1 MEMRCTPTILSG
13 KIKAISSK
21 SHAHRVLICSALA
34 SEPTK
39 INCNV
44 LSKDITATLECLKM
58 LGVDIKTGENTIF
71 VNPQRFNEKAE
82 IDCDESGS
90 TLRFLLPVVSALGI
104 DATINAHGRL
114 PQRPLSPLKEEL
126 EKKGVVFETDNEFP
140 LHITGN
146 LQSGEYELA
155 GNVSSQF
162 VSGLLFALPLLEG
175 DSKIALIPPVES
187 KSYIDMTVATL
198 REFGILIEETENTY
212 IIKGNQKYISPQE
225 ITIDGDWS
233 NSAFFL
239 CAGALSKDGVTVSG
253 LNINSTQGDKKILDI
268 LKRMG
273 ASVQINNDEIT
284 VKKNKLMG
292 TMVNGGDI
300 PDLVPIVSVVGA
312 MCDNG
317 VTHIINASRLRLKES
332 DRIATT
338 EALLTKVGAAVS
350 ETDDGL
356 VIWGENDLIGGRV
369 EGANDHRIVMSAA
382 ILSCLCALPVDIVG
396 AEAVEKSYPQFF
408 ENFNSLGGKANVI
421 NDGK

>member
-1 MEMRCTPTILSG
+1 MEMRCTPAILSG

-21 SHAHRVLICSALA
+21 SHAHRVLICTAL
-34 SEPTK
+34 SNEPTK

-44 LSKDITATLECLKM
+44 LSKDITATVECLKN
-58 LGVDIKTGENTIF
+58 LGAGISINGDEILVTPKG
-71 VNPQRFNEKAE
+71 FNKKAE
-82 IDCDESGS
+82 IDCGESGS
-90 TLRFLLPVVSALGI
+90 TLRFLLPLVSALGI
-104 DATINAHGRL
+104 DTTINAHGRL
-114 PQRPLSPLKEEL
+114 PERPLSPLKEEL

-162 VSGLLFALPLLEG
+162 VSGLLFALPLLDG
-175 DSKIALIPPVES
+175 DSKISLIPPVES

-198 REFGILIEETENTY
+198 RDFGILIEETENTY
-212 IIKGNQKYISPQE
+212 IIKGNQKYISPRE

-239 CAGALSKDGVTVSG
+239 CAGALSKDGVTVTG

-273 ASVQINNDEIT
+273 ARVEINNDEIT

-300 PDLVPIVSVVGA
+300 PDLVPIVSVMGA
-312 MCDNG
+312 MCDKG
-317 VTHIINASRLRLKES
+317 VTHIVNASRLRLKES

-338 EALLTKVGAAVS
+338 EALLTKAGAAVS

-369 EGANDHRIVMSAA
+369 DGANDHRIVMSAA

-396 AEAVEKSYPQFF
+396 AEAVEKSYPHFF
-408 ENFNSLGGKANVI
+408 EDFNRLGGKANVI

>member
-1 MEMRCTPTILSG
+1 MEMRCTPAILSG

-44 LSKDITATLECLKM
+44 LSKDITATVECLKM
-58 LGVDIKTGENTIF
+58 LGAEIKIEENTLF
-71 VNPQRFNEKAE
+71 VNPQKFSEKAE
-82 IDCDESGS
+82 IDCGESGS

-104 DATINAHGRL
+104 DTTINAHGRL
-114 PQRPLSPLKEEL
+114 PERPLSPLKEEL
-126 EKKGVVFETDNEFP
+126 EKKGVVFETDNKYP

-162 VSGLLFALPLLEG
+162 VSGLLFALPLLNG
-175 DSKIALIPPVES
+175 DSKISLIPPVES

-198 REFGILIEETENTY
+198 RDFGILIEETENTY
-212 IIKGNQKYISPQE
+212 IIKGNQKYISPKE
-225 ITIDGDWS
+225 ITIEGDWS

-239 CAGALSKDGVTVSG
+239 CAGALSRDGVTVSG

-273 ASVQINNDEIT
+273 ASVEVNDEIT

-300 PDLVPIVSVVGA
+300 PDLVPIVSVMGA
-312 MCDNG
+312 MCDKG
-317 VTHIINASRLRLKES
+317 VTHIVNASRLRLKES
-332 DRIATT
+332 NRIATT

-382 ILSCLCALPVDIVG
+382 ILSCLCALPVDIVD
-396 AEAVEKSYPQFF
+396 AEAVNKSYPHFF
-408 ENFNSLGGKANVI
+408 EDFNSLGGKANVI

>member
-1 MEMRCTPTILSG
+1 MEMRCTPAILSG

-44 LSKDITATLECLKM
+44 LSKDITATVECLKM
-58 LGVDIKTGENTIF
+58 LGAEIKIEENTLF
-71 VNPQRFNEKAE
+71 VNPQKFSEKAE
-82 IDCDESGS
+82 IDCGESGS

-104 DATINAHGRL
+104 DTTINAHGRL
-114 PQRPLSPLKEEL
+114 PERPLSPLKEEL
-126 EKKGVVFETDNEFP
+126 EKKGVVFKTDNEFP

-162 VSGLLFALPLLEG
+162 VSGLLFALPLLDG
-175 DSKIALIPPVES
+175 DSKISLIPPVES

-198 REFGILIEETENTY
+198 RDFGILIEETENTY
-212 IIKGNQKYISPQE
+212 IIKGNQKYISPKE
-225 ITIDGDWS
+225 ITIEGDWS

-273 ASVQINNDEIT
+273 ASVEVNDDEIT

-300 PDLVPIVSVVGA
+300 PDLVPIVSVMGA
-312 MCDNG
+312 MCDKG
-317 VTHIINASRLRLKES
+317 VTHIVNASRLRLKES
-332 DRIATT
+332 DRITTT

-382 ILSCLCALPVDIVG
+382 ILSCLCALPVDIVD
-396 AEAVEKSYPQFF
+396 AEAVNKSYPHFF
-408 ENFNSLGGKANVI
+408 EDFNSLGGKANVI

>member
-1 MEMRCTPTILSG
+1 MEMRCTPAILSG

-39 INCNV
+39 IICNV
-44 LSKDITATLECLKM
+44 LSKDITATVECLKM
-58 LGVDIKTGENTIF
+58 LGAEIKIEENTLF
-71 VNPQRFNEKAE
+71 VNPQKFSEKAE
-82 IDCDESGS
+82 IDCGESGS

-104 DATINAHGRL
+104 DTTINAHGRL
-114 PQRPLSPLKEEL
+114 PERPLSPLKEEL
-126 EKKGVVFETDNEFP
+126 EKKGVVFKADNKYP

-162 VSGLLFALPLLEG
+162 VSGLLFALPLLDG
-175 DSKIALIPPVES
+175 DSKIKLIPPVES

-198 REFGILIEETENTY
+198 RDFGILIEETENTY
-212 IIKGNQKYISPQE
+212 IIKGNQKYISPKE
-225 ITIDGDWS
+225 ITIEGDWS

-273 ASVQINNDEIT
+273 ASVEVNDDEIT

-300 PDLVPIVSVVGA
+300 PDLVPIVSVMGA
-312 MCDNG
+312 MCDKG
-317 VTHIINASRLRLKES
+317 VTHIVNASRLRLKES

-338 EALLTKVGAAVS
+338 EALLTKAGAAVS
-350 ETDDGL
+350 ETDYGL

-382 ILSCLCALPVDIVG
+382 ILSCLCALPVDIVD
-396 AEAVEKSYPQFF
+396 AEAVNKSYPHFF
-408 ENFNSLGGKANVI
+408 EDFNSLGGKANVI

>member
-1 MEMRCTPTILSG
+1 MEMRCTPAILSG

-34 SEPTK
+34 NEPTK

-58 LGVDIKTGENTIF
+58 LGADIKTEENTIF
-71 VNPQRFNEKAE
+71 VNPQKINDKAE
-82 IDCDESGS
+82 IDCGESGS
-90 TLRFLLPVVSALGI
+90 TLRFLLPLVSALGI
-104 DATINAHGRL
+104 DTTINAHGRL
-114 PQRPLSPLKEEL
+114 PERPLSPLKEEL
-126 EKKGVVFETDNEFP
+126 EKKGVVFQKDNEYP

-146 LQSGEYELA
+146 LQSGDFELA
-155 GNVSSQF
+155 GNISSQF
-162 VSGLLFALPLLEG
+162 ISGLLFALPLLKG
-175 DSKIALIPPVES
+175 DSKIRLIPPVES
-187 KSYIDMTVATL
+187 KPYIDMTVATL
-198 REFGILIEETENTY
+198 RDFGILIEETENTY
-212 IIKGNQKYISPQE
+212 IIKGNQKYISPKE
-225 ITIDGDWS
+225 ITIEGDWS

-253 LNINSTQGDKKILDI
+253 LDTNSTQGDKKILDI

-273 ASVQINNDEIT
+273 ASVEINGDEIT

-300 PDLVPIVSVVGA
+300 PDLVPVVSVMGA
-312 MCDNG
+312 MCDKG
-317 VTHIINASRLRLKES
+317 VTHIVNASRLRLKES

-338 EALLTKVGAAVS
+338 ESLLSKVGAAVS

-369 EGANDHRIVMSAA
+369 DGANDHRIVMSAA
-382 ILSCLCALPVDIVG
+382 IFSCLCALPVDIVG
-396 AEAVEKSYPQFF
+396 AEAVNKSYPHFF
-408 ENFNSLGGKANVI
+408 EDFNSLGGKANVI

>member
-1 MEMRCTPTILSG
+1 MEMRCTPAILSG

-82 IDCDESGS
+82 IDCGESGS

-104 DATINAHGRL
+104 DATITAHGRL

-212 IIKGNQKYISPQE
+212 IIKGNQKYVSPQE

-312 MCDNG
+312 MCDKG

-408 ENFNSLGGKANVI
+408 EDFNSLGGKANVI

>member
-1 MEMRCTPTILSG
+1 MEMRCSPAILSG

-34 SEPTK
+34 NEPTK

-58 LGVDIKTGENTIF
+58 LGADIKTEENTIL
-71 VNPQRFNEKAE
+71 VNPQKFNEKAE
-82 IDCDESGS
+82 IDCGESGS
-90 TLRFLLPVVSALGI
+90 TLRFLLPLVSALGI
-104 DATINAHGRL
+104 DTTINAHGRL
-114 PQRPLSPLKEEL
+114 PERPLSPLKEEL
-126 EKKGVVFETDNEFP
+126 EKKGVVFQKDNEYP

-146 LQSGEYELA
+146 LQSGDFELA
-155 GNVSSQF
+155 GNISSQF
-162 VSGLLFALPLLEG
+162 VSGLLFALPLLKG
-175 DSKIALIPPVES
+175 DSKIRLIPPVES
-187 KSYIDMTVATL
+187 KSYIDITVETL
-198 REFGILIEETENTY
+198 RDFGIIVEETENTY
-212 IIKGNQKYISPQE
+212 IIKCNQKYISPKE
-225 ITIDGDWS
+225 ITIEGDWS

-253 LNINSTQGDKKILDI
+253 LDIYSTQGDKKILDI

-273 ASVQINNDEIT
+273 ASVEVNNDEIT

-300 PDLVPIVSVVGA
+300 PDLVPVVSVMGA
-312 MCDNG
+312 MCDKG
-317 VTHIINASRLRLKES
+317 VTHIVNASRLRLKES

-338 EALLTKVGAAVS
+338 ESLLSKVGAAVS

-369 EGANDHRIVMSAA
+369 DGANDHRIVMSAA
-382 ILSCLCALPVDIVG
+382 IFSSLCALPVDIVG
-396 AEAVEKSYPQFF
+396 AEAVSKSYPHFF
-408 ENFNSLGGKANVI
+408 EDFNSLGGKANVI

>member
-1 MEMRCTPTILSG
+1 MEMRCTPAILSG

-39 INCNV
+39 INCNI
-44 LSKDITATLECLKM
+44 LSKDITATVECLKM
-58 LGVDIKTGENTIF
+58 LGAEIKTEENTLF
-71 VNPQRFNEKAE
+71 VNPQKLSEKAE
-82 IDCDESGS
+82 IDCGESGS

-104 DATINAHGRL
+104 DTTINAHGRL
-114 PQRPLSPLKEEL
+114 PERPLSPLKEEL

-162 VSGLLFALPLLEG
+162 VSGLLFALPLLDG
-175 DSKIALIPPVES
+175 DSKIKLIPPVES

-198 REFGILIEETENTY
+198 RDFGILIEETENTY
-212 IIKGNQKYISPQE
+212 IIKGNQKYISPKE
-225 ITIDGDWS
+225 ITIEGDWS

-273 ASVQINNDEIT
+273 ASVEVNDDEIT

-300 PDLVPIVSVVGA
+300 PDLVPIVSVMGA
-312 MCDNG
+312 MCDKG
-317 VTHIINASRLRLKES
+317 VTHIVNASRLRLKES

-396 AEAVEKSYPQFF
+396 AEAVEKSYPHFF
-408 ENFNSLGGKANVI
+408 KDFNSLGGKANVI

>member
-1 MEMRCTPTILSG
+1 MEMRCTPAILSG

-44 LSKDITATLECLKM
+44 LSKDITATVECLKM
-58 LGVDIKTGENTIF
+58 LGAEIKIEENTLF
-71 VNPQRFNEKAE
+71 VNPQKFSEKAE
-82 IDCDESGS
+82 IDCGESGS

-104 DATINAHGRL
+104 DTTINAHGRL
-114 PQRPLSPLKEEL
+114 PERPLSPLKEEL
-126 EKKGVVFETDNEFP
+126 EKKGVVFETDNKYP

-198 REFGILIEETENTY
+198 RDFGIFIEETENTY
-212 IIKGNQKYISPQE
+212 IIKGNQKYISPKE
-225 ITIDGDWS
+225 ITIEGDWS

-239 CAGALSKDGVTVSG
+239 CTGALSKDGVTVSG

-273 ASVQINNDEIT
+273 ASVEVNDDEIT

-300 PDLVPIVSVVGA
+300 PDLVPIVSVMGA
-312 MCDNG
+312 MCDKG
-317 VTHIINASRLRLKES
+317 VTHIVNASRLRLKES

-338 EALLTKVGAAVS
+338 EALLTKAGAAVS

-396 AEAVEKSYPQFF
+396 AEAVNKSYPHFF
-408 ENFNSLGGKANVI
+408 KDFNSLGGKANVI